1 MWSHNMKQIISGGQ
15 SGADRAAIDFAKKH
29 KIPCKINIFKGFYP
43 ISGDLP
49 DDVEI
54 EYVCDT
60 GNYSQNLRER
70 TKYNVQN
77 SDFTLILLNKNIL
90 FTKGSK
96 LTYNECLK
104 LKKDVLY
111 IDINTY
117 IGSFHDKT
125 WSSGNTRVVRSIESA
140 KEIIKSKN
148 IQVLNIAGQRELD
161 EIKAIA
167 FLEKLL
173 L

>member
-1 MWSHNMKQIISGGQ
+1 MIIISGGQ
-15 SGADRAAIDFAKKH
+15 SGGDRAGIDFAKKYN
-29 KIPCKINIFKGFYP
+29 IPCKINTFKDFYP
-43 ISGDLP
+43 ISGILP
-49 DDVEI
+49 DNVEI

-60 GNYSQNLRER
+60 ANYIQNLRER
-70 TKYNVQN
+70 TKFNIQN
-77 SDFTLILLNKNIL
+77 SEFTLILLDNDII

-96 LTYNECLK
+96 FTYNLCMK

>member
-1 MWSHNMKQIISGGQ
+1 MRIITGGQ
-15 SGADRAAIDFAKKH
+15 SGGDLAGIYFAKKYN
-29 KIPCKINIFKGFYP
+29 IPCKINTFKDFYP
-43 ISGDLP
+43 ISGNLP

-60 GNYSQNLRER
+60 GNYISNLRER

-77 SDFTLILLNKNIL
+77 SDFTLILLNKDIV

-96 LTYNECLK
+96 LTYNLCLK
-104 LKKDVLY
+104 LKKDVMY
-111 IDINTY
+111 IDIDTH

-125 WSSGNTRVVRSIESA
+125 WSSGNTRVIRGVDSA

-148 IQVLNIAGQRELD
+148 IQVLNVAGQRELD
-161 EIKAIA
+161 EPKAVVL
-167 FLEKLL
+167 LEKLL

>member
-1 MWSHNMKQIISGGQ
+1 MGDIMKIITGGQ
-15 SGADRAAIDFAKKH
+15 SGGDLAGIYFAKKYH
-29 KIPCKINIFKGFYP
+29 IPCKINTFKDFYP
-43 ISGDLP
+43 ITGNLP

-60 GNYSQNLRER
+60 GNYISNLRER

-77 SDFTLILLNKNIL
+77 SDFTLILLNTDIM

-96 LTYNECLK
+96 LTYNLCMK
-104 LKKDVLY
+104 LKKDVMY
-111 IDINTY
+111 IDINTH

-125 WSSGNTRVVRSIESA
+125 WSYGNTRVIQSIESA
-140 KEIIKSKN
+140 REIIKSKN
-148 IQVLNIAGQRELD
+148 IQVLNVAGQREINEYNAL
-161 EIKAIA
+161 E